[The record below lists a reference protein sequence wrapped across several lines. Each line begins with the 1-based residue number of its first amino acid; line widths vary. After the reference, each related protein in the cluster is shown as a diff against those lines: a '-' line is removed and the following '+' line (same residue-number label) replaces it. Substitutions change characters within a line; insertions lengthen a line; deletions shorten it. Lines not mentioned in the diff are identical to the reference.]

1 MVSLRDLCDGIQLKF
16 PAKKQYVLLKAEPS
30 LQLQIQVLNQKVYFV
45 KHLEVDSFY
54 QYKSIQIIIR
64 IFSMKKINSMIHY

>member
-45 KHLEVDSFY
+45 KHLEVDSF
-54 QYKSIQIIIR
+54 
-64 IFSMKKINSMIHY
+64 INIKAFK

>member
-16 PAKKQYVLLKAEPS
+16 PSKKQFVLLKAEPS

-45 KHLEVDSFY
+45 KHLEVDSF
-54 QYKSIQIIIR
+54 
-64 IFSMKKINSMIHY
+64 INIKAFK